1 MATGREKIVTIIG
14 SSYFQPMA
22 DLLDRWLARRR
33 PRPNAAQAGYYE
45 NGYAASFIVLLVAVL
60 ESYVARIRLRR
71 KAALPSDPASIPN
84 LLLHVFHD
92 LPNHDELLEVF
103 VVRNAII
110 HNHLWEIDFS
120 PGKSSPMVVRQAT
133 RDLADG
139 KTSSYKKCVI
149 ERLRRTKK
157 LRLTVNPIRVDR
169 KDAAKVFR
177 VIWDSLLFIES
188 KDLDLCSVSK
198 LGVRYAGKR
207 VTFGQL
213 QSVLL
218 QAL

>member
-1 MATGREKIVTIIG
+1 MATHNTLITVIG

-22 DLLDRWLARRR
+22 DLLERWLARRR
-33 PRPNAAQAGYYE
+33 PRPNAAQADYYE
-45 NGYAASFIVLLVAVL
+45 NGYAASFVVLLVAVL
-60 ESYVARIRLRR
+60 ESYVARIRFRR
-71 KAALPSDPASIPN
+71 KTALPSDPASIPN
-84 LLLHVFHD
+84 LLLHVFSD

-120 PGKSSPMVVRQAT
+120 PGKSSPMIVRQAT
-133 RDLADG
+133 RAPADG

-177 VIWDSLLFIES
+177 VIWDTLLFIQS
-188 KDLDLCSVSK
+188 KDLDLCSVSQV
-198 LGVRYAGKR
+198 GIRYAGKR

-213 QSVLL
+213 RGML
-218 QAL
+218 QEAL